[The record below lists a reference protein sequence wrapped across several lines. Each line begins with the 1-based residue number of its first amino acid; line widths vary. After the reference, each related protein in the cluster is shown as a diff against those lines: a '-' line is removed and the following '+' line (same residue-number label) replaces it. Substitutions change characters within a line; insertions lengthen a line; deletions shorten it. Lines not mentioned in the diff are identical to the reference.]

1 MINRDDN
8 LLNYRSKATPINDDE
23 IEVIDLPSETTRI
36 IPSTIFN
43 MSKPF
48 RNLPRIEFV
57 DSDIFYNDNDE
68 NFEKDYI
75 RVDNDNNTQV
85 VLALLNEITTNKL
98 EQLDLYVYSIVHTFY
113 ANGRHYITNKQ
124 VAEKLAGGKL
134 KSKHQLIKDVSKS
147 LFKLSNTKI
156 YLNHEEQIKNWN
168 IPEKIETTPE
178 SALIKPLLNLESR
191 SNIMMNNN
199 IVDGHEIVRSPAL
212 YEYDSIYNQLS
223 TLDDALINTQSF
235 LTHNKE
241 TLELKR
247 VLITRIE
254 SMKRIRSN
262 TPKSRINKKDI
273 SFKSLYDEVVKQEL
287 LDAPSKKR
295 TNYLKH
301 IKNILEAFKNN
312 GYIKNYHIEGNTK
325 NGKIVIGKIYDKS
338 SNKYL

>member
-1 MINRDDN
+1 MTNQN
-8 LLNYRSKATPINDDE
+8 GLSYRGN
-23 IEVIDLPSETTRI
+23 VIDKKENKTVELLSETTRV
-36 IPSTIFN
+36 IPNTIFN

-48 RNLPRIEFV
+48 RNLPKIEFV
-57 DSDIFYNDNDE
+57 DPEVFYSDDDE
-68 NFEKDYI
+68 NFKKSYI
-75 RVDNDNNTQV
+75 RVDNSNNTQV

-98 EQLDLYVYSIVHTFY
+98 EQLDLYVYSVVHTFY

-134 KSKHQLIKDVSKS
+134 KSNHQLIKDVSKS

-168 IPEKIETTPE
+168 IPEKIEITPE

-191 SNIMMNNN
+191 SNIIMNNN

-212 YEYDSIYNQLS
+212 YEYDALYNQLS
-223 TLDDALINTQSF
+223 TLDDTLINTQRF

-254 SMKRIRSN
+254 TMKRIRSN
-262 TPKSRINKKDI
+262 APKSRINKKDI

-287 LDAPSKKR
+287 LEAPSKKR

-301 IKNILEAFKNN
+301 IENILSAFKNN
-312 GYIKNYHIEGNTK
+312 GYIKNYRIEGNTK
-325 NGKIVIGKIYDKS
+325 DGKIVIGKIYDKS
-338 SNKYL
+338 NNKYI

>member
-1 MINRDDN
+1 MPSQNSIS
-8 LLNYRSKATPINDDE
+8 YRGN
-23 IEVIDLPSETTRI
+23 VIDKEENETVELLSETTRV
-36 IPSTIFN
+36 IPNTIFN

-48 RNLPRIEFV
+48 RNLPKIEFV
-57 DSDIFYNDNDE
+57 DSEVFYSDDDE
-68 NFEKDYI
+68 NFKKSYI
-75 RVDNDNNTQV
+75 RVDNNNNTQV

-98 EQLDLYVYSIVHTFY
+98 EQLDLYVYSVVHTFY

-134 KSKHQLIKDVSKS
+134 KSNHQLIKDVGKS

-168 IPEKIETTPE
+168 IPEKIEITPE

-191 SNIMMNNN
+191 ANIIMNNN

-212 YEYDSIYNQLS
+212 YEYDALYNQLS
-223 TLDDALINTQSF
+223 TLDDTLINTQRF

-254 SMKRIRSN
+254 TMKRIRSN
-262 TPKSRINKKDI
+262 SPKSRINKKDI

-301 IKNILEAFKNN
+301 IENILSAFKNN
-312 GYIKNYHIEGNTK
+312 GYIKNYRIEGNTK
-325 NGKIVIGKIYDKS
+325 DGKIVIGRIYDKPN
-338 SNKYL
+338 NKYL